1 MIIVHH
7 GLGVTKGIEIFIE
20 ENSLK
25 QVKPSYEK
33 LNAEEV
39 KNLVADLKII
49 YPDKNPCLIAGPLD
63 EADPSNLDTLLKIV
77 EEPLPNTPT
86 LILWAYDFGSVP
98 STIRSRCGEKY
109 WFAPEQDH
117 SLLNKA
123 NLYLDAILIDRN
135 YNDLIS
141 LLKEIPKGS
150 ERSFIDA
157 CCESIL
163 KNESLKYYQNRFVL
177 FPIFKRH
184 LMNKRISKL
193 SLYSLTGELI
203 QLDLSNFA

>member
-7 GLGVTKGIEIFIE
+7 GLGVAKGIETFIE
-20 ENSLK
+20 ENELK

-86 LILWAYDFGSVP
+86 LILWAHDFGSVP
-98 STIRSRCGEKY
+98 PTIRSRCGEKY
-109 WFAPEQDH
+109 WFAVEQDH
-117 SLLNKA
+117 SLLDKA
-123 NLYLDAILIDRN
+123 NDFLNAILINRN
-135 YNDLIS
+135 YSHIIS
-141 LLKEIPKGS
+141 SLKEIPKGS
-150 ERSFIDA
+150 ERSFIEA

-163 KNESLKYYQNRFVL
+163 KNESLQYYQDRFIL
-177 FPIFKRH
+177 FPVFKRH

-193 SLYSLTGELI
+193 SLYSLAGELI
-203 QLDLSNFA
+203 SLDPSNFA

>member
-7 GLGVTKGIEIFIE
+7 GLGVSKGIETFIE

-39 KNLVADLKII
+39 RNLVADLKVI

-86 LILWAYDFGSVP
+86 LILWAHDFGSVP
-98 STIRSRCGEKY
+98 PTIRSRCGERY
-109 WFAPEQDH
+109 WFAVEQDH
-117 SLLNKA
+117 NLLNKA
-123 NLYLDAILIDRN
+123 NDFLNAILIDRKFN
-135 YNDLIS
+135 EIIS
-141 LLKEIPKGS
+141 IIKEIPKGS
-150 ERSFIDA
+150 ERSFMEA
-157 CCESIL
+157 CCESLL
-163 KNESLKYYQNRFVL
+163 KNESLEYYQDRFSL
-177 FPIFKRH
+177 FTIIKRH

-193 SLYSLTGELI
+193 SLYSLTGELLQI
-203 QLDLSNFA
+203 DPSSFA